1 MSDRAWNSL
10 MEVSQLVDAV
20 YGLALLADYDC
31 AESLCI
37 PEELE
42 AARNAPMAAARVLLV
57 KAKVL
62 LSNLEPIISKLENEA
77 IFDIPARANPAGEA
91 APS

>member
-1 MSDRAWNSL
+1 MSDRAWISL
-10 MEVSQLVDAV
+10 MEVSRLVDAV

-42 AARNAPMAAARVLLV
+42 AARNAPMAAARVLLA
-57 KAKVL
+57 KAKWL
-62 LSNLEPIISKLENEA
+62 LSDLKPVISKLE
-77 IFDIPARANPAGEA
+77 REA
-91 APS
+91 A